1 MENKILRFFILRKE
15 KGSTYNSLIS
25 LDTYLVN
32 VEKDMSCLG
41 SSLSEKVQDMVN
53 QDLLFKNNEQK
64 YSITQKGIE
73 YLQQHSQ
80 E

>member
-53 QDLLFKNNEQK
+53 RDLLFKNNEQK

>member
-25 LDTYLVN
+25 LDTYLLN

>member
-15 KGSTYNSLIS
+15 KGITYNSLIS

>member
-1 MENKILRFFILRKE
+1 MENKILRFFLLRKE
-15 KGSTYNSLIS
+15 KGSTYSSLIS

-53 QDLLFKNNEQK
+53 QNLLSENNERK

>member
-25 LDTYLVN
+25 LDTYLLN

-53 QDLLFKNNEQK
+53 QNLLFKNNEQK